1 MNLTILLAYCIN
13 HSDSFHC
20 ILNEDKKL
28 KCKEEKKITTL
39 NLVILRHKIRK

>member
-28 KCKEEKKITTL
+28 KCKEEKKL
-39 NLVILRHKIRK
+39 QH